1 MENYYKK
8 IYDTLYL
15 KGYHRTGFAGNALI
29 SFLQEHHPLS
39 SKDKVL
45 DIGCSNGS
53 GVKIINDLA
62 GSNICYGLDASKH
75 GIDYCNKK
83 NPNNEDKYKVA
94 SLPNIPFDDDMFNVI
109 FSSDVIEHLLPE
121 DVEKSFNEINRVT
134 QKNSHIFL
142 SIALVPESNRYEEV
156 LKQYHLEDLHT
167 TLFSS
172 EKWFNIFKQ
181 HNFKIQ
187 EYNIGY
193 EAKGKMINNKDYSN
207 KEGNLDIY
215 LTKI

>member
-15 KGYHRTGFAGNALI
+15 KGYHRTGFTGKTLI
-29 SFLQEHHPLS
+29 SFLQEHYSLS
-39 SKDKVL
+39 SKNKVL

-75 GIDYCNKK
+75 GIDYCNKT
-83 NPNNEDKYKVA
+83 NPNNKDKYKVA
-94 SLPNIPFDDDMFNVI
+94 SLPNIPFDDDMFDVI

-121 DVEKSFNEINRVT
+121 DIEKSFNEINRVT

-156 LKQYHLEDLHT
+156 LEQYQLEDLHT

-172 EKWFNIFKQ
+172 EKWFDIFKQ
-181 HNFKIQ
+181 HNFEIQ
-187 EYNIGY
+187 DYNIEY
-193 EAKGKMINNKDYSN
+193 EVKGKMINNKDYSN
-207 KEGNLDIY
+207 KEGSLDVY